1 MTSWCSEAVQSGG
14 RLRRFARNAALGLS
28 ALALTGAFL
37 ATPQLAQADPPLT
50 VDEAKA
56 QIAELEMEA
65 AAIDQEYVGV
75 KQGLAQ
81 SAAQLKLKKADVKT
95 QTAKV
100 QRLRV
105 QAGQVA
111 LAQFQNRHLD
121 AAAKLLLS
129 EDSEDFLSQISTV
142 EKVSENQNS
151 ALQDYQEEQ
160 AKLTELERSTE
171 TETAQLKKEQAE
183 LDKLRSSS
191 DSKIAESKAVLAK
204 LTEEERQRIA
214 AEEQKAREEAQAAA
228 EGTAPGTTTSST
240 TTDTVANGSS
250 KGARALA
257 FAKSQLGKPYRYASA
272 GPNAYD
278 CSGLTSAAW
287 ARAGVS
293 LPRTSQTQIGVGRS
307 VSKSEL
313 QPGDLVF
320 YYGDISHVGLYAGN
334 GQIVHSPRPGKTVE
348 YASLDSM
355 PFAGAR
361 RPG

>member
-1 MTSWCSEAVQSGG
+1 M
-14 RLRRFARNAALGLS
+14 
-28 ALALTGAFL
+28 
-37 ATPQLAQADPPLT
+37 
-50 VDEAKA
+50 
-56 QIAELEMEA
+56 
-65 AAIDQEYVGV
+65 
-75 KQGLAQ
+75 
-81 SAAQLKLKKADVKT
+81 
-95 QTAKV
+95 
-100 QRLRV
+100 

-129 EDSEDFLSQISTV
+129 EDSDDFLSQMSTV

-183 LDKLRSSS
+183 LDKLRTSS
-191 DSKIAESKAVLAK
+191 DSKIAESKTVLAK

-228 EGTAPGTTTSST
+228 EGTTTPGTTTSTT
-240 TTDTVANGSS
+240 TTDTVVDGSS
-250 KGARALA
+250 KGAQALA

-287 ARAGVS
+287 AKAGVS

-320 YYGDISHVGLYAGN
+320 YYGGITHVGLYAGN
-334 GQIVHSPRPGKTVE
+334 GQIVHAPRPGKSVE

>member
-1 MTSWCSEAVQSGG
+1 MV
-14 RLRRFARNAALGLS
+14 
-28 ALALTGAFL
+28 
-37 ATPQLAQADPPLT
+37 ATPQLAHADPPLT

-56 QIAELEMEA
+56 QVADLETEA

-75 KQGLAQ
+75 KQNLAQ
-81 SAAQLKLKKADVKT
+81 STAQLKLKKADVKA

-100 QRLRV
+100 KRLRQ
-105 QAGQVA
+105 QAGQIA

-151 ALQDYQEEQ
+151 ALQDFQEEQ

-183 LDKLRSSS
+183 LDKLRTSS
-191 DSKIAESKAVLAK
+191 DSKIAESKTVLAK

-214 AEEQKAREEAQAAA
+214 TEEAKARAEAQAAA
-228 EGTAPGTTTSST
+228 EKAAAGTDGSTETS
-240 TTDTVANGSS
+240 TTDTVTDGSS
-250 KGARALA
+250 KGATALA

-287 ARAGVS
+287 SKVGVS
-293 LPRTSQTQIGVGRS
+293 LPRTSQSQIGVGRS

-320 YYGDISHVGLYAGN
+320 YYSGISHVGLYAGN
-334 GQIVHSPRPGKTVE
+334 GQIVHAPRPGKSVE
-348 YASLDSM
+348 YASVDSM

>member
-214 AEEQKAREEAQAAA
+214 AE
-228 EGTAPGTTTSST
+228 GTAPGTTTSST